1 MTNSPRADKP
11 NAICFLG
18 GRSIEAVLF
27 LVRFFHVR
35 TVVVYAVQRHTGAE
49 FIAEVV
55 HGCKAETEHVV
66 SAGCG
71 YLATT
76 ALMGHCFLSPGA
88 EQSQVVADVAG
99 EWRNNRRCHDWAS
112 SSALRLK
119 LYTSPTLQSTV
130 FRPELGYWVFPLEKW
145 LPVAPIIKSN
155 LGRVPT
161 LSRGS
166 H

>member
-1 MTNSPRADKP
+1 M
-11 NAICFLG
+11 
-18 GRSIEAVLF
+18 
-27 LVRFFHVR
+27 
-35 TVVVYAVQRHTGAE
+35 VVYAVQRHTGAE

-99 EWRNNRRCHDWAS
+99 EWRNDR
-112 SSALRLK
+112 
-119 LYTSPTLQSTV
+119 V
-130 FRPELGYWVFPLEKW
+130 
-145 LPVAPIIKSN
+145 LP
-155 LGRVPT
+155 
-161 LSRGS
+161 
-166 H
+166 